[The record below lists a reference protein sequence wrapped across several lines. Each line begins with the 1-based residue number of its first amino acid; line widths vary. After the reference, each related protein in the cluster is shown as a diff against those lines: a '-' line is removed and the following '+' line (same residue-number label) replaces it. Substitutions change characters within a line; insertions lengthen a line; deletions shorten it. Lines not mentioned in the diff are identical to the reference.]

1 MKNSLVTRLLG
12 ACCAFTLG
20 AASASAQNPVTGSAV
35 NAHPAVVPAEVSA
48 GGSTVYNVRDYG
60 ATGDGKAIDSDAV
73 NKAID
78 AAEAHGG
85 GTVYF
90 PAGYYLCFS
99 IHLKTNITLYLDQ
112 GSWIVAAETPPE
124 VVALQ
129 PRGGRGFGGGGG
141 FGGGAGAA
149 GGRGTAGGN
158 TYTGGTTINGAPA
171 GARGPAGGGR
181 GGFGAP
187 APRIRGSEAPATPAL
202 APGAVPSQNDFP
214 PPIQDQ
220 ALQDFL
226 SRVPP
231 GTHMYDLMEHNIWYG
246 LPAWR
251 QPAQAADIPAGQPLP
266 TNPPITEQY
275 QDFGHCFW
283 HNSLIWGDSITNV
296 SIIGPGTI
304 YGRGLSRG
312 DGPTNL
318 GGGNKSI
325 SLVNCRNVTL
335 KDFTVWHGGW
345 FCLLATGVDNFT
357 INNVKVDTNRDGF
370 DIDCC
375 QNVHI
380 TDCTVNS
387 PNDDGIVLKSSYA
400 LGYNRPTQNV
410 TITGCQVSGFAEGTL
425 LDGTYK
431 TNCGRTDGGG
441 TGSGRLKFGTESNGG
456 FKNITISNCVF
467 THCRGLAL
475 EAVDGAIIED
485 VTINNITM
493 ESVVN
498 SPIYIRLGRR
508 LRGPPENTVIGA
520 IRRVNISNIEV
531 SNAPNNTSI
540 IVAGTVDHPIEDV
553 QLSDIRITYQGGGTR
568 DMAQYDPPEDEA
580 QFYPEPD
587 RLGTMPAYGMFA
599 RHVNGLTVR
608 NVNVS
613 YNSTDSRPAV
623 VLDDVQSIAF
633 DHFKGQHEADVPE
646 FMLWNTRDF
655 DIERSTGLADQH
667 IDKMD
672 EGVVAK

>member
-1 MKNSLVTRLLG
+1 MKNPLVSRILG
-12 ACCAFTLG
+12 ACCALTLG
-20 AASASAQNPVTGSAV
+20 AATASAQNPVTGTA
-35 NAHPAVVPAEVSA
+35 AHADPTLPGLAFTA
-48 GGSTVYNVRDYG
+48 GPTFYNVRAYG

-78 AAEAHGG
+78 AAAANGG

-90 PAGYYLCFS
+90 PAGYYLCYS

-129 PRGGRGFGGGGG
+129 PNGGRGGRGGAG
-141 FGGGAGAA
+141 GGGAGA
-149 GGRGTAGGN
+149 G
-158 TYTGGTTINGAPA
+158 
-171 GARGPAGGGR
+171 GARGAAGGGR
-181 GGFGAP
+181 GGLGVP
-187 APRIRGSEAPATPAL
+187 APRVRGSDTPAVAPL
-202 APGAVPSQNDFP
+202 APGATPNANDFLP
-214 PPIQDQ
+214 PVQPQ

-226 SRVPP
+226 SKVPS
-231 GTHMYDLMEHNIWYG
+231 GTHMYDLAENNMWYG
-246 LPAWR
+246 LPGWR
-251 QPAQAADIPAGQPLP
+251 PVAQNGAAATGA
-266 TNPPITEQY
+266 PPPPGSPMTVQY

-283 HNSLIWGDSITNV
+283 HNSLIWGDGITNV

-312 DGPTNL
+312 DGPSNL

-335 KDFTVWHGGW
+335 KDFTIWHGGW

-357 INNVKVDTNRDGF
+357 INNIKVDTNRDGF

-375 QNVHI
+375 QNVRI
-380 TDCTVNS
+380 SDCTINS
-387 PNDDGIVLKSSYA
+387 PQDDGLVLKSTYA
-400 LGYNRPTQNV
+400 LGYSRPTQNV
-410 TITGCQVSGFAEGTL
+410 TITNCQVSGFQEGTL

-431 TNCGRTDGGG
+431 PYTGRTDGGG
-441 TGSGRLKFGTESNGG
+441 SGTGRIKFGTESNGG
-456 FKNITISNCVF
+456 FRNITISNCVF

-475 EAVDGAIIED
+475 ESVDGAIIED

-493 ESVVN
+493 QDIVN
-498 SPIYIRLGRR
+498 SPIYIRLGHR
-508 LRGPPENTVIGA
+508 LRGPTESTNVGV
-520 IRRVNISNIEV
+520 IRRVKISNIEV
-531 SNAPNNTSI
+531 SNAVSNTSMI
-540 IVAGTVDHPIEDV
+540 IAGTIDHPIEDV
-553 QLSDIRITYQGGGTR
+553 QLSDIRINYLGGGQK
-568 DMAQYDPPEDEA
+568 DWSQYDPPEDES

-599 RHVNGLTVR
+599 RHVNGLTLR
-608 NVNVS
+608 NVEVS
-613 YNSTDSRPAV
+613 YAKTDLRTAV
-623 VLDDVQSIAF
+623 VLDDVQDVAF
-633 DHFKGQHEADVPE
+633 DHFKAQHEADVPE

-655 DIERSTGLADQH
+655 DVDHTAGIANQH
-667 IDKMD
+667 IDKMV